1 MKTFIICLFALVL
14 ALIPA
19 WSGTAA
25 DSAVQAKPEEPQAI
39 QKTSS
44 SGTEGMILEND
55 FENTALFNAGAANM
69 IGEYNRAGRWG
80 IFSTKGP
87 LVTTE
92 KAHSGKQ
99 AVKLIRGGGDL
110 LGYGEGSTGR
120 DYEVV
125 FWVLRP
131 SDGSFSV
138 FLSSENNKEICGIY
152 IWPTPEGEMFLYN
165 FAAGKWTPTKTNV
178 PPDQWIKIKIVSD
191 SANKKYGAVAQ
202 SGQTPDTWEKL
213 NSEDG
218 VRSITVTPAAPDKK
232 ITCYID
238 DVAIIKK

>member
-1 MKTFIICLFALVL
+1 MKTLKICLFALAL
-14 ALIPA
+14 AVIPA
-19 WSGTAA
+19 RLATAA
-25 DSAVQAKPEEPQAI
+25 DSAVQAKPGEPQAI

-44 SGTEGMILEND
+44 CGAEIMILEND
-55 FENTALFNAGAANM
+55 FENTALFNASAANM

-110 LGYGEGSTGR
+110 LGYGEGATGL

-125 FWVLRP
+125 FWVHRP

-138 FLSSENNKEICGIY
+138 FLSSVNNKEICGIY
-152 IWPTPEGEMFLYN
+152 IWPTPEGEIFLYN
-165 FAAGKWTPTKTNV
+165 FAAAKWTPTKTNV

-213 NSEDG
+213 NSGDG
-218 VRSITVTPAAPDKK
+218 VRSIKFTPAAPDKK
-232 ITCYID
+232 VSCYID
-238 DVAIIKK
+238 DIAVIQK